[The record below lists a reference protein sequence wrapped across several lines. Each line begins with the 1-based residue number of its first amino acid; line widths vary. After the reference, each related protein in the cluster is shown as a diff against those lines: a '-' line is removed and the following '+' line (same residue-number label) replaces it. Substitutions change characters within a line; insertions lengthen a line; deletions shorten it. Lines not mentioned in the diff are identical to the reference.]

1 MKNFYILTVL
11 TFFSLNYLFA
21 QPNLEWDTNWN
32 GPSVDDIGKC
42 IVVDEDG
49 NVYVAAASDGT
60 YGKDY
65 LTIKY
70 SPSGAVLWTQRYNGT
85 GNGDDEPMAIELDED
100 QNVYVTGKSMGVNT
114 GFDIV
119 TIKYSQTGATFW
131 IKIYNGEMNQ
141 DDVSY
146 AMTFYAY
153 GFLYISCYKN
163 DVDKGIVIKY
173 SQSGNLIWAASP
185 GSYYKIFNKI
195 LINQF
200 GNVVVSSSTLY
211 SNSFLIYELSPNDG
225 SIIYTYFSFD
235 AFGFVESL
243 STDKLGNLYVL
254 ITAGYS
260 NHPYCIYYVK
270 FKHGYGQDSWNTYTY
285 YNSESNGYLYGKDM
299 KLDQDGNLYALI
311 SDFNSINRYLLKKID
326 NLGNT
331 LWNKTF
337 VSPEGFDEFPVALT
351 LNYENVN
358 PDIYVSGFN
367 SDGNIRLLKYNNDG
381 ENLWSQIY
389 DCGSNQLDIAND
401 MTMDE
406 CFNLYITGSSSC
418 NGTYK
423 DIKTI
428 KYSTLEK
435 PEINVTGTLPLCQ
448 GQEVTLSVPTC
459 TGCTYKW
466 SSGQTTN
473 SITVAPT
480 QTTSYII
487 TVTNSSQCETISLPK
502 EIIVNPLITPDVSI
516 VSNKTMI
523 CTGESVTFTASP
535 TGGGNAPMYEWYING
550 VKKTSGNS
558 NSFTSANLTNGNII
572 TCIMNS
578 NAKCLTTPSA
588 TSNAIVIIVNPIV
601 PVSIQISTAK
611 TTICVG
617 VSVTCTAVG
626 TNAGNNPIYKW
637 YVNNQLQNESSST
650 FTISNLTN
658 GAKINATL
666 TSSEACPNPVTAF
679 SNTLTITVSP
689 MLTPSVS
696 ISASSNSICQGQ
708 NVTFTATPVNGGQ
721 NPVYQW
727 YIGNVLQ
734 TETSGVFTTNTLI
747 NGNQVFCILLS
758 NEECLALPTAT
769 SNFISVAV
777 NPLVTPKL
785 MINASSTQIFTC
797 EQVTF
802 TTTPTYGG
810 NAPQYKWFVNGVLV
824 GNQATLKTTTLID
837 GAKVFCSMNSNAN
850 CVSASTVN
858 SDTLTIS
865 VYPLPQPEII
875 ITHDTLIIG
884 NYSGT
889 QYTYAWYYNGTHVSS
904 ASHIRCKDNG
914 NGLYYVVV
922 GVNACSVTSAT
933 LNVTCS
939 VGTQEFGESNNF
951 IIYPN
956 PTSGILQIA
965 GFDLD
970 RSNYTISI
978 YNILGIKI
986 DGKIINTNLNNI
998 NTQMDLSTM
1007 NSGTYFIRIESDNF
1021 NKIFNIQK
1029 L

>member
-49 NVYVAAASDGT
+49 NVYVAAASDGN

-85 GNGDDEPMAIELDED
+85 GNGDDEPMAIELDKD
-100 QNVYVTGKSMGVNT
+100 QNVYVTGKSMSVNT
-114 GFDIV
+114 GLDIV
-119 TIKYSQTGATFW
+119 TIKYSQTGVSLW
-131 IKIYNGEMNQ
+131 VKIYNHSNY
-141 DDVSY
+141 DDISY
-146 AMTFYAY
+146 DMTFDPY
-153 GFLYISCYKN
+153 GFLYVSGN
-163 DVDKGIVIKY
+163 GIVIKY
-173 SQSGNLIWAASP
+173 SQNGNLIWTVFP
-185 GSYYKIFNKI
+185 GGSVNNKI

-200 GNVVVSSSTLY
+200 GNVVVSISWNYDSVFY
-211 SNSFLIYELSPNDG
+211 IKELSSNDG
-225 SIIYTYFSFD
+225 SLIYSYNQNYYYSPY
-235 AFGFVESL
+235 GYVEAL
-243 STDKLGNLYVL
+243 TTDKFGNIYVM
-254 ITAGYS
+254 TTYGYS
-260 NHPYCIYYVK
+260 NHPYEVYYVK
-270 FKHGYGQDSWNTYTY
+270 FKHGYSEDSWHNYTSY
-285 YNSESNGYLYGKDM
+285 GYNSDGYLYGKDM
-299 KLDQDGNLYALI
+299 KMDIEGNLYVLI
-311 SDFNSINRYLLKKID
+311 SDFYSINKYLLIKID

-337 VSPEGFDEFPVALT
+337 VSQDGFDEFPVALS
-351 LNYENVN
+351 LNYKNVN
-358 PDIYVSGFN
+358 PNIYVSGFN
-367 SDGNIRLLKYNNDG
+367 SDGNIRLLKYNNNG

-389 DCGSNQLDIAND
+389 DCGSNQLDISNAIVND
-401 MTMDE
+401 D
-406 CFNLYITGSSSC
+406 CDNLYITGSSSC

-435 PEINVTGTLPLCQ
+435 PEIAVTGTLPLCQ

-502 EIIVNPLITPDVSI
+502 EIIVNPLITPGVSI

-535 TGGGNAPMYEWYING
+535 TGGGNAPVYEWYIDG

-588 TSNAIVIIVNPIV
+588 TSNAIVMIVNPIV
-601 PVSIQISTAK
+601 PVSILISSAK

-617 VSVTCTAVG
+617 ASVTCTAVG
-626 TNAGNNPIYKW
+626 TNAGNNPIFKW

-696 ISASSNSICQGQ
+696 ITASSNSICQGQ

-721 NPVYQW
+721 NPAYQW

-889 QYTYAWYYNGTHVSS
+889 QYTYAWYYNGTLVSS
-904 ASHIRCKDNG
+904 APYIRCKDNG
-914 NGLYYVVV
+914 NGSYYVVV

-939 VGTQEFGESNNF
+939 VGTQEFGKSNNF

-956 PTSGILQIA
+956 PTSGILHIA

-978 YNILGIKI
+978 YNIFGIKI

>member
-1 MKNFYILTVL
+1 MKNFYFLSVL
-11 TFFSLNYLFA
+11 TFFSLNYLFS
-21 QPNLEWDTNWN
+21 QPNLEWDTRWN
-32 GPSVDDIGKC
+32 GPIYNDEGKH
-42 IVVDEDG
+42 IATDNDG
-49 NVYVAAASDGT
+49 NVYVAGVSDSTTLKDWLIIKYSPQGSVLWTKRFNGT
-60 YGKDY
+60 ANKDDEPQDIKIDNQGNVY
-65 LTIKY
+65 VTGFLNNQRPTYYDRDMFTIKLSPSGSILWSKTEEDVYTGLVIIFDVFGDVYIAGGDFNSIDYSYIYKY
-70 SPSGAVLWTQRYNGT
+70 SPSGIIKWQKYIGLSNYDYPQTIKKMEFNVFGNLNILIHYERPPGYADRCDLLEIEPVNGNT
-85 GNGDDEPMAIELDED
+85 IFEYEWESGSAISMILDKVNG
-100 QNVYVTGKSMGVNT
+100 NVYVLSQLNNNYWYVYLYSYHN
-114 GFDIV
+114 
-119 TIKYSQTGATFW
+119 KYSEDFIQD
-131 IKIYNGEMNQ
+131 YNNSEREVIDFKM
-141 DDVSY
+141 DK
-146 AMTFYAY
+146 FYR
-153 GFLYISCYKN
+153 LYILENWDGLPS
-163 DVDKGIVIKY
+163 IWKY
-173 SQSGNLIWAASP
+173 DIN
-185 GSYYKIFNKI
+185 GSSDWFEWYE
-195 LINQF
+195 LF
-200 GNVVVSSSTLY
+200 GNYDFVPTGMAI
-211 SNSFLIYELSPNDG
+211 NPNVD
-225 SIIYTYFSFD
+225 
-235 AFGFVESL
+235 
-243 STDKLGNLYVL
+243 
-254 ITAGYS
+254 
-260 NHPYCIYYVK
+260 
-270 FKHGYGQDSWNTYTY
+270 
-285 YNSESNGYLYGKDM
+285 
-299 KLDQDGNLYALI
+299 
-311 SDFNSINRYLLKKID
+311 
-326 NLGNT
+326 
-331 LWNKTF
+331 
-337 VSPEGFDEFPVALT
+337 
-351 LNYENVN
+351 N
-358 PDIYVSGFN
+358 PDILVVGNTSL
-367 SDGNIRLLKYNNDG
+367 GNIYSFKVDNYDSDT
-381 ENLWSQIY
+381 LWTKTY
-389 DCGSNQLDIAND
+389 DCGNNNPDIANALLID
-401 MTMDE
+401 NCD
-406 CFNLYITGSSSC
+406 NLYITGSSSC

-435 PEINVTGTLPLCQ
+435 PEIAVTGTLPLCN
-448 GQEVTLSVPTC
+448 GQQVTLSVSTC

-473 SITVAPT
+473 SITVGPT
-480 QTTSYII
+480 QTSSYKVTI
-487 TVTNSSQCETISLPK
+487 TNSSQCESISLPK
-502 EIIVNPLITPDVSI
+502 EIIVNPLITPGVSI

-523 CTGESVTFTASP
+523 CGGESVTFTASP
-535 TGGGNAPMYEWYING
+535 TGGGNAPVYEWYIDG
-550 VKKTSGNS
+550 IKKTSGNS

-588 TSNAIVIIVNPIV
+588 TSNAVVMIVNPIV

-617 VSVTCTAVG
+617 ASVTCTAIG

-666 TSSEACPNPVTAF
+666 TSSEACPNPVTAY
-679 SNTLTITVSP
+679 SNTLAITVSP

-696 ISASSNSICQGQ
+696 ITASTNSICQGQ
-708 NVTFTATPVNGGQ
+708 NVTFTAIPVNGGSS
-721 NPVYQW
+721 PIYHW

-758 NEECLALPTAT
+758 NEDCLALPTAT

-777 NPLVTPKL
+777 NPLLTPKL
-785 MINASSTQIFTC
+785 KINASSTQIFTC

-810 NAPQYKWFVNGVLV
+810 NAPQYKWFENGVLV
-824 GNQATLKTTTLID
+824 GNQATFKTTTLID
-837 GAKVFCSMNSNAN
+837 GAKIYCTMISNAN
-850 CVSASTVN
+850 CVSAATVN

-875 ITHDTLIIG
+875 ITHDTLIVG

-889 QYTYAWYYNGTHVSS
+889 QYTYAWYYNGNLVSS
-904 ASHIRCKDNG
+904 TPYIRCKDNG
-914 NGLYYVVV
+914 NGSYYVVV
-922 GVNACSVTSAT
+922 SVNACSVTSAT

-986 DGKIINTNLNNI
+986 DRKIINTNIDKI

-1007 NSGTYFIRIESDNF
+1007 NSGTYFIKIESGNF
-1021 NKIFNIQK
+1021 NKVFNIQK